1 MTHPKTCFALVAAFV
16 AGAAAAS
23 PARAQPADNPPSADS
38 APVDVS
44 AQRKKEIDDAVAKAL
59 LDRGKTL
66 YADGDH
72 ADAKK
77 MFIES
82 LERSPDGPSSNDAL
96 AMLHSSNERL
106 GLTNLDHGNP
116 IGKPVGGGDEP
127 ADPYANAG
135 DDNLADPY
143 ANNGSGGEGPVDPY
157 GTGNGGAAP
166 PVSKDVVDPAVAR
179 RRVTLWSSAYGLLAG
194 LSIAGPTDDQGTTRG
209 AAVLV
214 GLLGAGAFGGGSW
227 YYLGKHDLTPGQG
240 QAFLSGG
247 TWGAYTFAL
256 LGDAVT
262 GIGTTS
268 VNEGFK
274 SAAIGGV
281 VGAVGGAVY
290 AAKAEPS
297 EGDVS
302 LINSMGMYGT
312 GAGLL
317 LGVAMQP
324 PKGEAYSINGAVGT
338 FAGLGAGMLMARKY
352 DVSRGRM
359 LRIDLGA
366 AAGVAATWALFYPLV
381 ADNSTNN
388 DEQAAGVVSIGAMGL
403 GAYLAWRWTRGMDD
417 KDEPLANQP
426 VASSVVQRTADGQWL
441 LGAPLPRPME
451 NPALAP
457 TTGAFTL
464 GVDLASGRF

>member
-1 MTHPKTCFALVAAFV
+1 MTPPKSCFALVAALV

-23 PARAQPADNPPSADS
+23 PARAQPADTPPSAD
-38 APVDVS
+38 APPVDVS
-44 AQRKKEIDDAVAKAL
+44 AQRKKEIDQAVAKAL
-59 LDRGKTL
+59 LDRGKLL
-66 YADGDH
+66 YAEGDH

-96 AMLHSSNERL
+96 SMLHSANERL
-106 GLTNLDHGNP
+106 GLEDLDHGNP
-116 IGKPVGGGDEP
+116 IGKPVGNGADEP
-127 ADPYANAG
+127 ADPYANNGGG
-135 DDNLADPY
+135 DGLADPY
-143 ANNGSGGEGPVDPY
+143 GGTGDGGGPVDPY
-157 GTGNGGAAP
+157 GNGGTASAGG
-166 PVSKDVVDPAVAR
+166 KDQPDPGVAR
-179 RRVTLWSSAYGLLAG
+179 RRVTLWSAAYGGLAG
-194 LSIAGPTDDQGTTRG
+194 LAIAGPTDDSGSTRG

-214 GLLGAGAFGGGSW
+214 GLLGAGAAGGGAW

-268 VNEGFK
+268 TNEGFK
-274 SAAIGGV
+274 SAAIGGA
-281 VGAVGGAVY
+281 VGAVGGAFY
-290 AAKAEPS
+290 AIKAEPT
-297 EGDVS
+297 EGDVAI
-302 LINSMGMYGT
+302 INSMGMYGT
-312 GAGLL
+312 SAGLL
-317 LGVAMQP
+317 LGVVMQP
-324 PKGEAYSINGAVGT
+324 PKGEAYSINGAIGA
-338 FAGLGAGMLMARKY
+338 FAGLGAGMLMSRRY
-352 DVSRGRM
+352 DASRGRM

-381 ADNSTNN
+381 ADNSSNN

-417 KDEPLANQP
+417 DDDQPLTHEP
-426 VASSVVQRTADGQWL
+426 VASSLVQRTGDGHWL
-441 LGAPLPRPME
+441 VGAPMPRPME

-457 TTGAFTL
+457 TTGAFSL

>member
-1 MTHPKTCFALVAAFV
+1 MTHPKTCFALVVAFV
-16 AGAAAAS
+16 AGAVAAS
-23 PARAQPADNPPSADS
+23 PARAQPADTPSSAD
-38 APVDVS
+38 APPVDVS

-59 LDRGKTL
+59 LERGKVL

-82 LERSPDGPSSNDAL
+82 LERSPDGPSTNDAL
-96 AMLHSSNERL
+96 AMLHSANERL
-106 GLTNLDHGNP
+106 GLKDLDHGNP
-116 IGKPVGGGDEP
+116 IGKPVGSGSDEP
-127 ADPYANAG
+127 ADPYAKGNG
-135 DDNLADPY
+135 EGLADPY
-143 ANNGSGGEGPVDPY
+143 ASNGVGGEGPVDPY
-157 GTGNGGAAP
+157 GNGGVAP
-166 PVSKDVVDPAVAR
+166 PLSNDVVDPGVAR

-194 LSIAGPTDDQGTTRG
+194 LAIAGPTDDQGTTRG
-209 AAVLV
+209 AAIIV
-214 GLLGAGAFGGGSW
+214 GLLGAGAFGGGAW

-240 QAFLSGG
+240 QALLSGG

-256 LGDAVT
+256 FGDAVT

-268 VNEGFK
+268 TNEGFK
-274 SAAIGGV
+274 AAAIGGA

-290 AAKAEPS
+290 AAKAEPT

-302 LINSMGMYGT
+302 LINSMGMYGS

-317 LGVAMQP
+317 LGVVMQP
-324 PKGEAYSINGAVGT
+324 PKGEAYSINGAVGAL
-338 FAGLGAGMLMARKY
+338 AGLGGGMLLARKY

-366 AAGVAATWALFYPLV
+366 AAGVAATWALFYPLI
-381 ADNSTNN
+381 ADSSTNN

-417 KDEPLANQP
+417 RDSPLANQP
-426 VASSVVQRTADGQWL
+426 VASSVVQRTADGHWL

-457 TTGAFTL
+457 STGAFTL
-464 GVDLASGRF
+464 GLDLASGRF

>member
-16 AGAAAAS
+16 AGAVAAS
-23 PARAQPADNPPSADS
+23 PARAQPTGNPPSADT

-44 AQRKKEIDDAVAKAL
+44 AKRKKEIDDAVAKAL
-59 LDRGKTL
+59 LERGKVL

-96 AMLHSSNERL
+96 AMLHSANERL
-106 GLTNLDHGNP
+106 GLEDLDHGNP
-116 IGKPVGGGDEP
+116 IGKPVGSGADEP
-127 ADPYANAG
+127 TDPYANG
-135 DDNLADPY
+135 GGDNLADPY
-143 ANNGSGGEGPVDPY
+143 ANNGNTGEGPVDPY
-157 GTGNGGAAP
+157 GTGGGATP
-166 PVSKDVVDPAVAR
+166 PRKDLTDPGIAR

-194 LSIAGPTDDQGTTRG
+194 LAAAGPTDDQGTTRG
-209 AAVLV
+209 AAILV
-214 GLLGAGAFGGGSW
+214 GLLGAGAFGGASW
-227 YYLGKHDLTPGQG
+227 YWLGKHDLTPGQG
-240 QAFLSGG
+240 QAFISGG

-268 VNEGFK
+268 TNEGFK

-290 AAKAEPS
+290 AAKAEPT

-302 LINSMGMYGT
+302 LINSMGMYGS

-317 LGVAMQP
+317 LGVVMQP
-324 PKGEAYSINGAVGT
+324 PKGEAYSINGAVGA

-388 DEQAAGVVSIGAMGL
+388 DEQAAGVISIGAMGL

-417 KDEPLANQP
+417 KGEPLGARP
-426 VASSVVQRTADGQWL
+426 VASSVVQRTADGHWL

-464 GVDLASGRF
+464 GLDLASGRF